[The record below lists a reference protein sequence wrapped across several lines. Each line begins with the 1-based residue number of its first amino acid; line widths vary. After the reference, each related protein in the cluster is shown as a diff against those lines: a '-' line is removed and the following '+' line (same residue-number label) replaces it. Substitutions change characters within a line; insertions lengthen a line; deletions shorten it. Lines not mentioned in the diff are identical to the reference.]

1 MRFTEKGKVFE
12 YLEYNEFFKDKI
24 FKLLEIEEGRGDYYQ
39 IVYQFLGEFGE
50 TVTAT
55 FEINK
60 ALIDVLL
67 KNLETENNKS
77 KFIKRN

>member
-12 YLEYNEFFKDKI
+12 FLEYYFKDKI
-24 FKLLEIEEGRGDYYQ
+24 YKLLKIEEKPYGCYQ

-55 FEINK
+55 FEINEV
-60 ALIDVLL
+60 LIDVLL
-67 KNLETENNKS
+67 ENLEKENNRT
-77 KFIKRN
+77 KFIKCK

>member
-1 MRFTEKGKVFE
+1 MEFTEKGKVFE
-12 YLEYNEFFKDKI
+12 FLEYYFKDKI
-24 FKLLEIEEGRGDYYQ
+24 YKLLKIEEKPYGCYQ
-39 IVYQFLGEFGE
+39 IVYRFLGEFGE

-77 KFIKRN
+77 KFIKHN

>member
-1 MRFTEKGKVFE
+1 MEFTEKGKVFE
-12 YLEYNEFFKDKI
+12 FLEYYFKGKI
-24 FKLLEIEEGRGDYYQ
+24 YKLLKIEEKQYSCYQ

-67 KNLETENNKS
+67 ENLETENNKS
-77 KFIKRN
+77 KFIKHN

>member
-1 MRFTEKGKVFE
+1 MEFTEKGKVFE
-12 YLEYNEFFKDKI
+12 FLEYYFKGKI
-24 FKLLEIEEGRGDYYQ
+24 YKLLKIEEKQYGCYQ
-39 IVYQFLGEFGE
+39 IVYRFLGEFGE

>member
-1 MRFTEKGKVFE
+1 MEFTEKGKVFE
-12 YLEYNEFFKDKI
+12 FLKYYFKGKI
-24 FKLLEIEEGRGDYYQ
+24 YKLLKIEEKQYGCYQ

-55 FEINK
+55 FEINE

-67 KNLETENNKS
+67 ENLETENNKS
-77 KFIKRN
+77 KFIKHN

>member
-1 MRFTEKGKVFE
+1 MEFTEKGKVFE
-12 YLEYNEFFKDKI
+12 FLEYYFKGKI
-24 FKLLEIEEGRGDYYQ
+24 YKLLKIEEKQYGCYQ
-39 IVYQFLGEFGE
+39 IVYQFLGEFGK

-67 KNLETENNKS
+67 ENLETENNKS
-77 KFIKRN
+77 KFIKHN

>member
-1 MRFTEKGKVFE
+1 MEFTEKGKVFE
-12 YLEYNEFFKDKI
+12 FLEYYFKGKI
-24 FKLLEIEEGRGDYYQ
+24 YKLLKIEEKQYGYYQ

-55 FEINK
+55 FEIDE

-67 KNLETENNKS
+67 ENLETENNKS
-77 KFIKRN
+77 KFIKHN

>member
-1 MRFTEKGKVFE
+1 MRFAEKGKVFE
-12 YLEYNEFFKDKI
+12 FLEYYFKGKI
-24 FKLLEIEEGRGDYYQ
+24 YKLLKIEEKQYGCYQ

-55 FEINK
+55 FEIDE

-67 KNLETENNKS
+67 ENLETENNKS
-77 KFIKRN
+77 KFIKHN